1 MKKKLSILFL
11 ISAVLC
17 IGLVILKV
25 STARTTAAEKVIH
38 EVVEPEK
45 RVLTIPKKASIN
57 YSKEKQVMSIKEV

>member
-25 STARTTAAEKVIH
+25 SHQDTVASEKIIH
-38 EVVEPEK
+38 EVIEPEK
-45 RVLTIPKKASIN
+45 KVMTIPKKASIN
-57 YSKEKQVMSIKEV
+57 YSKERQVMSIKEM

>member
-1 MKKKLSILFL
+1 MKKKFTILFL

-17 IGLVILKV
+17 IGLIILKV
-25 STARTTAAEKVIH
+25 STANTTATEKVIH

-57 YSKEKQVMSIKEV
+57 YSKEKQVMSIKDM